1 MKATSYTKIALL
13 AMTMAMAAC
22 HSHKKVVEET
32 PAVQLTPEQQEL
44 MKKVESQEQKKVSFL
59 SSKVKFSVSVGDQQ
73 LSLTGNLHMKRN
85 DVIRLQLMASD
96 S

>member
-44 MKKVESQEQKKVSFL
+44 MNEKQ
-59 SSKVKFSVSVGDQQ
+59 
-73 LSLTGNLHMKRN
+73 
-85 DVIRLQLMASD
+85 
-96 S
+96 